1 MADIMTLPDPH
12 ILINFKAYDG
22 TAARN
27 GLALL
32 EQISD
37 IQQRTGASFVVAPQI
52 ADLSLSAKESDIPVI
67 AQVATA
73 GNNQTHNGKVPIQ
86 TVAASGAAGVV
97 VNHPENERSIRAI
110 EREIAAA
117 NAVGIESIVCVN
129 SIEMGRAVLEF
140 GPDWLLFERPADIAS
155 GNSLAETAPDRVE
168 QFVSMVEENEP
179 DTRVMLGG
187 GISDGKAVAEA
198 FRCGVNAAGA
208 ASAFVDADDKKAWL
222 SEVANGMNAISNN
235 Q

>member
-1 MADIMTLPDPH
+1 MALPDPH
-12 ILINFKAYDG
+12 VLINFKAYDG

-27 GLALL
+27 GLSLL
-32 EQISD
+32 EQIST

-73 GNNQTHNGKVPIQ
+73 GNNRTHNGRVPIQ

-97 VNHPENERSIRAI
+97 VNHPENESSIRTI

-117 NAVGIESIVCVN
+117 KTGGIESIVCVN

-155 GNSLAETAPDRVE
+155 GTSMAETAPERVE
-168 QFVSMVEENEP
+168 QFVSMVDEKEP

-198 FRCGVNAAGA
+198 FRCGVDAVGA
-208 ASAFVDADDKKAWL
+208 ASAYVDADNKEAWL